1 VAVLVLTPDAQL
13 RIAADGTWLE
23 ATPAVAELLGYTPKE
38 LVGRRASEL
47 VHPDDRDEVVA
58 AMRAR
63 LRVSSRVILEVRFLR
78 RDGSVL
84 DADARLDAERDAA
97 GEPIGYT
104 VTIRDASDR
113 RRVEALRARWE
124 LLFRATSRGIAVT
137 DPATGLLESVNP
149 AWAAMHGGAEADFVG
164 TRVASALTP
173 GSAARLPALTATLHP
188 GEMVAYESEH
198 VRLDGTTFPAA
209 VELMATLDG
218 VEGTLRWLTWV
229 DDLTERRRAE
239 EAVARHAGDL
249 ARSNA
254 DLDRFAAVVTHD
266 LQSPLRVIV
275 GSARILERRA
285 GAHLSHEE
293 RELIGLIANG
303 ARRMAALVDGVRAY
317 SGVRGHETAD
327 EALPLRGVVD
337 EVVAA
342 MHGELEAAGARIAV
356 GDLPTVCG
364 DPVGL
369 TQLGCAAGDRRGCR
383 PRRRRRLGRDRGRQ
397 RDRHRAGGRRAHLRV
412 RRPAPLGRRHRRH
425 RHRPGRLQDGRGAPR
440 RAHLGRARA
449 RRRQRLPLHAPA
461 GAPLRHA
468 ARSASTMASAFSCAP
483 AGGSSA

>member
-137 DPATGLLESVNP
+137 DPATSLLESVNP

-369 TQLGCAAGDRRGCR
+369 TQLIQNLLGNALKFRSDAPPAIAVDADRADGGDWVVTVADNGIGIAPEDAERIFGFGDRLHSDDDIGGTGIGLAVCKTVAE
-383 PRRRRRLGRDRGRQ
+383 
-397 RDRHRAGGRRAHLRV
+397 RHGGRIWV
-412 RRPAPLGRRHRRH
+412 EPAPGGGSAFRFTL
-425 RHRPGRLQDGRGAPR
+425 PP
-440 RAHLGRARA
+440 A
-449 RRRQRLPLHAPA
+449 RR
-461 GAPLRHA
+461 
-468 ARSASTMASAFSCAP
+468 
-483 AGGSSA
+483 